1 MMNRRKKTKTV
12 IHRMKHDKDIS
23 QEPEMI
29 ELKRMIRNGELD
41 SDRAIKHTESEAD
54 NAEGDIGNKD
64 VQNS

>member
-1 MMNRRKKTKTV
+1 MKNKRKSGTHRPKGTKN
-12 IHRMKHDKDIS
+12 IS

-41 SDRAIKHTESEAD
+41 SDRTIKHAESEED